1 MRPGGFS
8 LIELVVVMVIAAI
21 LAAIAIPRFTD
32 SESKATWYHQ
42 QVLSAVRFAQR
53 QAIAQHRNVSVCVQ
67 AGSVSIGYDAACTGA
82 AAVGESGTAIAIP
95 QQFTA
100 PSGVTLNPS
109 TTPITFN
116 SLGQPSPIAGA
127 SIALTGAG
135 KTVTIT
141 GETGYV
147 R

>member
-8 LIELVVVMVIAAI
+8 LVELVVVMVIAGI

-32 SESKATWYHQ
+32 SESKATWYHE

-53 QAIAQHRNVSVCVQ
+53 QAVAQHRNVFVCVQ
-67 AGSVSIGYDAACTGA
+67 PASASIGYDAACTGA
-82 AAVGESGTAIAIP
+82 TPVGQSAIAIAIP

-100 PSGVTLNPS
+100 PTGVTLNSS

-116 SLGQPSPIAGA
+116 ALGQPTPIGGA
-127 SIALTGAG
+127 TITLTGAG
-135 KTVTIT
+135 KTVTIA

-147 R
+147 Q